1 MSLPHLQPNGTAGCS
16 DSQLFQDAAF
26 QDAAF
31 QDATRQDAVGD
42 GRARKRLDTS
52 ELGANEAFWPRVY
65 DELRW
70 VAKRQMRSGAVT
82 LQATALVHEAYMR
95 LADDPN
101 VRSRGRAYFFAAAAQ
116 SMRRIA
122 IDHARARSRD
132 KRGGGLAPVTLETWD
147 AEVDGLADDVLDL
160 HRALEALEKLSP
172 RQAGVVECRYFGG
185 LDIQET
191 AEALGTSARTVKR
204 DWTLARAW
212 LYRHLARAEA
222 DTPGADVARKDA

>member
-1 MSLPHLQPNGTAGCS
+1 MSLPNFQPNGPAGCN
-16 DSQLFQDAAF
+16 DPHAF
-26 QDAAF
+26 QD
-31 QDATRQDAVGD
+31 QE
-42 GRARKRLDTS
+42 
-52 ELGANEAFWPRVY
+52 ELWPRVY
-65 DELRW
+65 DELRL
-70 VAKRQMRSGAVT
+70 VARRQMMRGAVT

-101 VRSRGRAYFFAAAAQ
+101 VRSRGRSYFFAAAAQ
-116 SMRRIA
+116 AMRRIA

-132 KRGGGLAPVTLETWD
+132 KRGGGVAPVTLETRD

-191 AEALGTSARTVKR
+191 AEALGTSPRTVKR

-212 LYRHLARAEA
+212 LYRQL
-222 DTPGADVARKDA
+222 GAAKVGSAAAGLERNSA

>member
-1 MSLPHLQPNGTAGCS
+1 MSLPNPQPLGQLNPAAGCNEGCNGAKTL
-16 DSQLFQDAAF
+16 DDKAF
-26 QDAAF
+26 
-31 QDATRQDAVGD
+31 D
-42 GRARKRLDTS
+42 GRDRHRHGDP
-52 ELGANEAFWPRVY
+52 EAAKEVLWPRVY
-65 DELRW
+65 DELRL

-95 LADDPN
+95 LAEDPN

-132 KRGGGLAPVTLETWD
+132 KRGGGVAPVTLETQD
-147 AEVDGLADDVLDL
+147 AEVDRLADDVLDL
-160 HRALEALEKLSP
+160 HRALEVLEKLSP

-185 LDIQET
+185 LDVQET
-191 AEALGTSARTVKR
+191 AEALGTSPRTVKR

-212 LYRHLARAEA
+212 LYRHLGAAKAE
-222 DTPGADVARKDA
+222 DTAGAGP